1 MELDD
6 NKKTMAPNRR
16 FDSILKQNH
25 SYAWQLLDCGI
36 KMVLKTAPPQV
47 YLTFST

>member
-25 SYAWQLLDCGI
+25 SYAMSIIGLW
-36 KMVLKTAPPQV
+36 
-47 YLTFST
+47 YLNGFKNCTPKFI